1 MDYRLER
8 DLIGEKRVPKDAYYG
23 IHSLRAYENFRI
35 TGLKINGE
43 LIKAV
48 CEVKKAAAISNKEAG
63 VLDGH
68 IANAIIQACDEIIGG
83 RLHDQFMIDPIQGG
97 AGTSINMN
105 ANEVIA
111 NRAIEILGGEKGD
124 YSIVHPIDHVNK
136 SQSTN
141 DVIPSAGKIA
151 TIRLLGRAIGTLK
164 RLNTALMDKAIEF
177 DEVIKMGRTQM
188 QDAIPIRLGQEF
200 KAYSYAIERDIERL
214 TRVKDRLKNLNLGG
228 TAIGTSLN
236 ANKYYIKTVVVNLSR
251 ITGLDLKQADDLIDA
266 TQNLDVFVEVS
277 SALKACAVNLS
288 KISNDLR
295 LMSSGPRTGFGEINL
310 PPKQSGSSIMPGKVN
325 PVIPEVM
332 NQIAFNIM
340 GNDLTITMAAEAGQL
355 ELNAFS
361 PIIFYKLFESIESLS
376 NGVET
381 FVENCIK
388 GITANK
394 ARCKELVNNSIGI
407 ITSICPYVGYEN
419 ASVIANKALK
429 TGGTVKEIILK
440 EKIMDESKLE
450 EILDPVSMTEIV

>member
-8 DLIGEKRVPKDAYYG
+8 DIIGEKRVPKDAYNG

-407 ITSICPYVGYEN
+407 ITSICPYVGYKN

>member
-407 ITSICPYVGYEN
+407 ITSICPYVGYKN